1 MICTPDTAITLD
13 SDQSRRFRQ
22 WWIPVACLSLL
33 VTLLSLAGCELTT
46 GKSVTRPDVPPNT
59 KTGAPV
65 PRPHVIPT
73 RPPTAAEMASTDRVS
88 PTNVPTPPAD
98 LWERLRRRFR
108 FQGLEHLHIETELNR
123 LRHNPVALRALF
135 NQAMPYLYYIANE
148 VETRDMPGEIALL
161 PMVESGFRPRAYSP
175 NGAAGLWQFM
185 PGTARMLGLR
195 RDRWYDG
202 RRDVLAATLAALQ
215 YLAFLHR
222 QLDDDWLHALAAY
235 NCGIGTVRQAI
246 RRAARAR
253 RSIAYWELDLPDET
267 DAYVPRL
274 LAIARIVADPDA
286 FGIALPSLADRPQFA
301 TIETDAPL
309 DLAVAARLAEV
320 PLAEF
325 LRLNPAYPR
334 GVTPPD
340 RPATLL
346 ISIERQAAFKKA
358 LATLPKRQWRHWAE
372 HHVKRGDSLIH
383 IARRYRVSMSAI
395 RQANGLRG
403 HLIRTGRI
411 LRIPLSGQAG
421 DRQQGIAVR
430 HGPRIRYRVR
440 KGDSLYTIAHK
451 FQVSVRNLKRWNKVG
466 RYIRPG
472 QRLVVYPGSAG

>member
-1 MICTPDTAITLD
+1 MICAPDTAVALD

-22 WWIPVACLSLL
+22 WLIPAARLALL
-33 VTLLSLAGCELTT
+33 AALLSLTGCVLPPGEPT
-46 GKSVTRPDVPPNT
+46 VRPDIPPAPET
-59 KTGAPV
+59 KAPPPAHGAM
-65 PRPHVIPT
+65 PT
-73 RPPTAAEMASTDRVS
+73 PPSVDVETASADKEL
-88 PTNVPTPPAD
+88 PTNVPAPPAD

-108 FQGLEHLHIETELNR
+108 FQGLEHPRIEAELNR
-123 LRHNPVALRALF
+123 LRRHPAALRALF
-135 NQAMPYLYYIANE
+135 NRATPYLYYITNE

-185 PGTARMLGLR
+185 PGTAHMLGLR

-202 RRDVLAATLAALQ
+202 RRDVLAATPTALK
-215 YLAFLHR
+215 YLEILRR
-222 QLDDDWLHALAAY
+222 QLDDDWLRALAAY

-246 RRAARAR
+246 RRATRAR
-253 RSIAYWELDLPDET
+253 RSIAYWELELPDET

-301 TIETDAPL
+301 TIEIDAPL

-346 ISIERQAAFKKA
+346 IPVERQAAFKEA
-358 LATLPKRQWRHWAE
+358 LAALPKRQWRHWAE
-372 HHVKRGDSLIH
+372 HRVKKGDSLIR
-383 IARRYRVSMSAI
+383 IARRYRVSVSAI
-395 RQANGLRG
+395 RQADGLRG

-411 LRIPLSGQAG
+411 LRIPLAGQAS

-440 KGDSLYTIAHK
+440 KGDSLYTIARK
-451 FQVSVRNLKRWNKVG
+451 FQVSVRDLKRWNKVG